1 MASKSCYGSGVKG
14 IFPPVKRSC
23 TLLLL
28 ALFMAG
34 ASAQIAPELREDG
47 VLYFDGNLP
56 DKITATLH
64 TTTTVYLHRDFQMAL
79 AALYAGQKVELIGMS
94 PEGYLLKT
102 NYRNNTTT
110 GWIRP
115 ADLPSGIDPALFAEA
130 KKNQAHRDVVAV
142 AIANKSVIQGMTPD
156 EVKESLGRPE
166 RVSSRIDPS
175 GSALTWVYTTYVEQ
189 PQYQYS
195 LDAFGRP
202 VLQTY
207 YVKIP
212 VGQMIVDF
220 TNGAVVSVEQHKT
233 DPNSPGV
240 VTN

>member
-1 MASKSCYGSGVKG
+1 MVANLCY
-14 IFPPVKRSC
+14 RSC
-23 TLLLL
+23 VKHLFPTAKWSCVLLL
-28 ALFMAG
+28 AFSLAG
-34 ASAQIAPELREDG
+34 APAQVASELREQG

-56 DKITATLH
+56 NKVTATLH
-64 TTTTVYLHRDFQMAL
+64 AATTVYLGRDLQMAL
-79 AALYAGQKVELIGMS
+79 AALYSGQKVELIGMS
-94 PEGYLLKT
+94 PQGYLLKT
-102 NYRNNTTT
+102 NYRNNTTI

-115 ADLPSGIDPALFAEA
+115 EDLPSGIDPAIFAEA
-130 KKNQAHRDVVAV
+130 KKNQARRDAVAV
-142 AIANKSVIQGMTPD
+142 AITNKSVIQGMTPD
-156 EVKESLGRPE
+156 EVKQSVGRPE
-166 RVSSRIDPS
+166 QVASRVDPN

-202 VLQTY
+202 VMQTY

-212 VGQMIVDF
+212 IGQLIVTF
-220 TNGAVVSVEQHKT
+220 VNGAVISVEEHKT